1 MFTKTFPALL
11 ALTSALAAPAF
22 AAEDLMTLASVVKVC
37 SDQNSTVE
45 SARRGTQDGKPVIFV
60 TCKGV
65 TVAGPLDAA
74 SGVALGSLALAVFAI
89 TSSDGTTN
97 GTVTN

>member
-22 AAEDLMTLASVVKVC
+22 AAEDLMTLPSVVTVC
-37 SDQNSTVE
+37 SDRNSTVE

-65 TVAGPLDAA
+65 TAAGPLDAA